1 MGKMP
6 MVVLCNILFL
16 IKKTRF
22 SFSSEPAQGTSVIIF
37 RPRYIVHTA
46 AAFTATWANYCFS
59 AQLNHYQ
66 GKSRQEVPPTPRGY
80 STSYKTRPGPWKK
93 QLPDVSPPFPAQPE
107 SQHQLDFVPG
117 GELDSKKPCLIS
129 FPPKKGKK
137 VSKSL
142 NSPFLRLLIFH
153 IASRE
158 RN

>member
-1 MGKMP
+1 MHFQLSGVGGREWESSFMGKMP

-22 SFSSEPAQGTSVIIF
+22 SFSSESAQGTFVIIF

-93 QLPDVSPPFPAQPE
+93 QLPDVSLPSLPSPSPSINWTLSLE
-107 SQHQLDFVPG
+107 VNSIV
-117 GELDSKKPCLIS
+117 
-129 FPPKKGKK
+129 
-137 VSKSL
+137 KSL
-142 NSPFLRLLIFH
+142 VLFLSPLRKARRLVSL
-153 IASRE
+153 
-158 RN
+158 